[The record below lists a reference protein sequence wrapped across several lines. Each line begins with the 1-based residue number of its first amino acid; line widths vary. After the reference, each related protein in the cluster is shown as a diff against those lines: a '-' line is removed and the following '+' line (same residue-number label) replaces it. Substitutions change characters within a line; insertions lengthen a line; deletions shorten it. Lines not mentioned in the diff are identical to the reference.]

1 MPIGRG
7 RRGHAA
13 LQGPVPAGGMR
24 RFDLVAGGGL
34 SDRCDRVAEALL
46 SNWSGTAR
54 KLFLGFGALV
64 LVCAAS
70 SYLTLAGLG
79 RIHAAL
85 DQIDQEEERVRLALE
100 LASAVRDQYA
110 HQAHTIIIGD
120 ESHLGLYGQAQGRVL
135 ALTKELRGR
144 VQTGEEQAL
153 VGEIDAASGE
163 LDAIFRRRIV
173 PAVLRGD
180 RAFVRAEHARAQLVV
195 TRIQERAEALV
206 RLFEARIVAAR
217 AEASR
222 VVKRTS
228 YFIYALLVGTPL
240 LAAAVTYSVGRSIAR
255 PIGKLREGAQRL
267 GSGDLDTHIDVYT
280 PDEFGALAQQFN
292 AMTAALKEHQ
302 SKLLQSEK
310 LAGVGR
316 LAAGV
321 AHEINNPLGVI
332 LGYVRLMRKRA
343 DAATDADLAVIEEET
358 LRCKEIVAGLLDL
371 SRPQRAG
378 SERVELRALADEVV
392 ARLREAKLLDGVGVE
407 VAGAASARGHPSQLQ
422 QVLSNLIRN
431 AAEAAGPGGRV
442 TVEVEGGAEE
452 VRVAVRDTG
461 RGLDA
466 TARDRLFEPFF
477 TTKDRG
483 TGLGLALSRAIARAH
498 GGDIEAAGA
507 HGEGAVFTLRLP
519 RQGGA
524 P

>member
-1 MPIGRG
+1 VS
-7 RRGHAA
+7 A
-13 LQGPVPAGGMR
+13 
-24 RFDLVAGGGL
+24 
-34 SDRCDRVAEALL
+34 L

-79 RIHAAL
+79 RIHAVL
-85 DQIDQEEERVRLALE
+85 DQIEGEEVRVRLALE

-120 ESHLGLYGQAQGRVL
+120 ESHLGFYQRAHGRVL
-135 ALTKELRGR
+135 ALAAELRGKVHAR
-144 VQTGEEQAL
+144 EEQAL
-153 VGEIDAASGE
+153 VDAIDRDSGE
-163 LDAIFRRRIV
+163 LDRIFRRQIV

-180 RAFVRAEHARAQLVV
+180 RSLVKAEHARAQLVV
-195 TRIQERAEALV
+195 TRIQDAAAQLV
-206 RLFEARIVAAR
+206 KRSEARIAASR
-217 AEASR
+217 TEASE
-222 VVKRTS
+222 VIGRTH
-228 YFIYALLVGTPL
+228 FMILALLLGTPI
-240 LAAAVTYSVGRSIAR
+240 LAAAVTYSIGRSIAR

-267 GSGDLDTHIDVYT
+267 GSGDLDTHIDVST

-292 AMTAALKEHQ
+292 AMTASLKEHQ
-302 SKLLQSEK
+302 AKLLQSEK

-343 DAATDADLAVIEEET
+343 DAAADEDLAVIEEET
-358 LRCKEIVAGLLDL
+358 LRCKEIVAALLDL
-371 SRPQRAG
+371 ARPQQAG
-378 SERVELRALADEVV
+378 SDPIELRELCEAVV
-392 ARLREAKLLDGVGVE
+392 ARLAEAKLLDGVRVE
-407 VAGAASARGHPSQLQ
+407 IDGAASTLGHPSRLQ
-422 QVLSNLIRN
+422 EVLVNLIRN

-442 TVEVEGGAEE
+442 TIAVEQGAAEAL
-452 VRVAVRDTG
+452 VAVRDTG

-498 GGDIEAAGA
+498 GGDIEASNGP
-507 HGEGAVFTLRLP
+507 GSGAVFTLRLP
-519 RQGGA
+519 LPEGRA
-524 P
+524 

>member
-1 MPIGRG
+1 MRCTVRG
-7 RRGHAA
+7 
-13 LQGPVPAGGMR
+13 AG
-24 RFDLVAGGGL
+24 
-34 SDRCDRVAEALL
+34 L

-70 SYLTLAGLG
+70 SYLTLAGLA

-85 DQIDQEEERVRLALE
+85 DQIRDEEERVRLALE

-120 ESHLGLYGQAQGRVL
+120 RSHLGMYAAAQARVL
-135 ALTKELRGR
+135 ALTKELRGEVR
-144 VQTGEEQAL
+144 AGEEHAL
-153 VGEIDAASGE
+153 VDEIDRASGE
-163 LDAIFRRRIV
+163 LDAIFRGRIV
-173 PAVLRGD
+173 PAVVRGD
-180 RAFVRAEHARAQLVV
+180 RPFVQAEHARAQLVV
-195 TRIQERAEALV
+195 TRIQEAAESLV
-206 RLFEARIVAAR
+206 ELFEGRILTAR
-217 AEASR
+217 AEAAG
-222 VVKRTS
+222 VVRRTH
-228 YFIYALLVGTPL
+228 YFVFGLLVGTPA
-240 LAAAVTYSVGRSIAR
+240 LAAVVTYSIGRSIAR

-267 GSGDLDTHIDVYT
+267 GSGDLDTHIDVST

-302 SKLLQSEK
+302 ARLLQSEK
-310 LAGVGR
+310 LAGLGR

-343 DAATDADLAVIEEET
+343 DAAADEDLAIVEEET

-371 SRPQRAG
+371 SRPQQVG
-378 SERVELRALADEVV
+378 SDRVELRELCDEVV
-392 ARLREAKLLDGVGVE
+392 ARLREAKLLDGVQVE
-407 VAGAASARGHPSQLQ
+407 IEGAASALGHPSRLK

-442 TVEVEGGAEE
+442 SVGVAARAAEA
-452 VRVAVRDTG
+452 VVAVQDSG
-461 RGLDA
+461 SGLDA
-466 TARDRLFEPFF
+466 TARDRIFEPFF

-498 GGDIEAAGA
+498 GGDIEAANGPG
-507 HGEGAVFTLRLP
+507 HGAVFTLRLP
-519 RQGGA
+519 RQEGRA
-524 P
+524 

>member
-1 MPIGRG
+1 ML
-7 RRGHAA
+7 AA
-13 LQGPVPAGGMR
+13 A
-24 RFDLVAGGGL
+24 
-34 SDRCDRVAEALL
+34 L

-54 KLFLGFGALV
+54 KLLLGFGALV

-79 RIHAAL
+79 RIDVAL
-85 DQIDQEEERVRLALE
+85 DQTKAEEERVRLALE

-120 ESHLGLYGQAQGRVL
+120 ESHLGFYRQAHERVL
-135 ALTKELRGR
+135 ALTAELRGKAHAR
-144 VQTGEEQAL
+144 EEQAR
-153 VGEIDAASGE
+153 VDEIDRASGE

-173 PAVLRGD
+173 PAVMRGD
-180 RAFVRAEHARAQLVV
+180 RPLVQAEHARAQLVV
-195 TRIQERAEALV
+195 TRIQQAAADLV
-206 RLFEARIVAAR
+206 RRSEARIVATRSA
-217 AEASR
+217 ASKVIR
-222 VVKRTS
+222 RTH
-228 YFIYALLVGTPL
+228 YLIFALLIGTPL
-240 LAAAVTYSVGRSIAR
+240 LAAAVTYSIGRSIAR

-267 GSGDLDTHIDVYT
+267 GSGDLDTHIDVST

-292 AMTAALKEHQ
+292 AMTAALKGHQ

-343 DAATDADLAVIEEET
+343 DAATDEDLAVIEEET

-371 SRPQRAG
+371 SRPQQAG
-378 SERVELRALADEVV
+378 SDRVELRDLCEEVV
-392 ARLREAKLLDGVGVE
+392 ARLREAKLLDGVHVE
-407 VAGAASARGHPSQLQ
+407 IEGAASALGHPSRLQ
-422 QVLSNLIRN
+422 QVLSNMIRN
-431 AAEAAGPGGRV
+431 AVEAAGPGGRV
-442 TVEVEGGAEE
+442 AVGVEEGPEE
-452 VRVAVRDTG
+452 TLVAVRDSG
-461 RGLDA
+461 DGLDA

-477 TTKDRG
+477 TTKDKG
-483 TGLGLALSRAIARAH
+483 IGLGLALSRAIARAH
-498 GGDIEAAGA
+498 GGDIEARNGP
-507 HGEGAVFTLRLP
+507 GGGAVFTLRLP
-519 RQGGA
+519 RKEEA